1 MLKVGAAILTVAS
14 VYFFLTRETTSAKSR
29 QKKKKTLTLKG
40 LSKRVDHVIN
50 GTQNPRLAI
59 VLLENLQLEVDGIPA
74 RTDKKRKRRKQLN
87 TRINESLAQ
96 LEKEAEAPQPD
107 NDMKGYKYTK
117 DGRKTTFF
125 HREVDEE
132 AKKLIGDTAPKRI
145 NPTTTA
151 CTAVTDTDAA
161 STDTATQQVQQ
172 GSKWNGGN
180 TWESKA
186 VTSQAKAVLREM
198 LSFCAITK
206 ISGDVTLVFKKKVSL
221 IYDLEI
227 GIKSEEGK
235 EGTIYLLSGDEPN
248 VEGIKYDD
256 KLNVLAT
263 FENVLMHRVNNQKK
277 Q

>member
-1 MLKVGAAILTVAS
+1 M
-14 VYFFLTRETTSAKSR
+14 
-29 QKKKKTLTLKG
+29 LKG
-40 LSKRVDHVIN
+40 LSKRVDHIIN

-74 RTDKKRKRRKQLN
+74 RTDKMRTRRKQLN

-206 ISGDVTLVFKKKVSL
+206 ISGDVTLVYKKKVSL

-235 EGTIYLLSGDEPN
+235 QGIIYLLSGDEPN
-248 VEGIKYDD
+248 VEGIKKDD
-256 KLNVLAT
+256 NLVNVLAD
-263 FENVLMHRVNNQKK
+263 FENVLMQRVNNQKT